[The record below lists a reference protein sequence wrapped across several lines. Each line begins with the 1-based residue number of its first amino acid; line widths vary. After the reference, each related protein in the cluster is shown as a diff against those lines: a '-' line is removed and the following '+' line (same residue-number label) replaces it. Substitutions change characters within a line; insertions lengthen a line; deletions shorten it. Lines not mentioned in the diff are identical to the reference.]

1 LGEDVLEVVSDE
13 AFKEIV
19 SFVVL
24 DLVDVLGEL
33 EFVPDTDSVWKDDF
47 DVLRAIYPESDH

>member
-47 DVLRAIYPESDH
+47 DVLGAIYPESDH